1 MHTVKKLFPFQEC
14 TKDFLRRKNLKM
26 YVIAGR
32 NGTALECKKRFVLKD
47 RLKSCT
53 AIKPYK
59 CITCMEI
66 LSRFKHHTSITIGEK
81 TYSCEVC
88 GKAFNQNRHLY
99 KERLEH
105 FAV

>member
-1 MHTVKKLFPFQEC
+1 
-14 TKDFLRRKNLKM
+14 
-26 YVIAGR
+26 
-32 NGTALECKKRFVLKD
+32 
-47 RLKSCT
+47 
-53 AIKPYK
+53 
-59 CITCMEI
+59 MEI